1 MLALRK
7 RIRGPAN
14 VVFQK
19 MDSTLGRC
27 ALAGNC
33 RRGNGAP
40 LFPRHRRIGTRAV
53 SSLRSERRNIG
64 VLPRFGSAANFA
76 LGKLPVPVTAKEG
89 IGLVSIA
96 AIVALAKWE
105 EWVSLVFGLWVAT
118 SPWLL
123 GYQATV
129 ISSMRA
135 NAAIGIA
142 IVLLAAAELA
152 MIHRSPPHVTA

>member
-1 MLALRK
+1 MREQTWRQETIIDFIKLAL
-7 RIRGPAN
+7 G
-14 VVFQK
+14 VFLILTPWTFGFTAVTVA
-19 MDSTLGRC
+19 S
-27 ALAGNC
+27 GNAWIS
-33 RRGNGAP
+33 GAM
-40 LFPRHRRIGTRAV
+40 
-53 SSLRSERRNIG
+53 
-64 VLPRFGSAANFA
+64 
-76 LGKLPVPVTAKEG
+76 

-96 AIVALAKWE
+96 AMVALAEWK
-105 EWVSLVFGLWVAT
+105 EWVSLVFGLWVAI

-142 IVLLAAAELA
+142 IVLLAAAKLA